1 MAHPTVA
8 VQQTRD
14 DKSGHGEDD
23 FRSPPF
29 TRDINAI
36 RAEIPWGLF
45 PQLGAADPATPRCW
59 ANVDFMSTSLHAEGP
74 ARDGTAPGVAPHPR
88 RRWAKTG
95 ATQQRILNAAI
106 AVFRERGYSAATI
119 GEVVTASGA
128 SIGSIYHHFGGK
140 SELFLAIHEHMAL
153 TIESRIAEAER
164 SFDAQVRAYLET
176 LWEHRHTV
184 VVLGSDDIPPGFER
198 IYRETMRVWFRDW
211 LSVLDD
217 IDHSAQGVLLGRVII
232 ALLTES
238 AAMLMPCETAADAE
252 PVIDAALACI
262 SRLTGV

>member
-1 MAHPTVA
+1 MT
-8 VQQTRD
+8 
-14 DKSGHGEDD
+14 
-23 FRSPPF
+23 
-29 TRDINAI
+29 
-36 RAEIPWGLF
+36 
-45 PQLGAADPATPRCW
+45 
-59 ANVDFMSTSLHAEGP
+59 TSLHADDSVHD
-74 ARDGTAPGVAPHPR
+74 RSAPVVAPHRR
-88 RRWAKTG
+88 RRWAKTD

-119 GEVVTASGA
+119 GEVVSASGA

-140 SELFLAIHEHMAL
+140 AELFLAIHEHMAV

-211 LSVLDD
+211 LSVLD
-217 IDHSAQGVLLGRVII
+217 IDHSAHGVLLARVII

-238 AAMLMPCETAADAE
+238 AAMLMPAESAAEAE
-252 PVIDAALACI
+252 PVIEAALACI
-262 SRLTGV
+262 SRLTAQ

>member
-1 MAHPTVA
+1 MT
-8 VQQTRD
+8 
-14 DKSGHGEDD
+14 
-23 FRSPPF
+23 
-29 TRDINAI
+29 
-36 RAEIPWGLF
+36 
-45 PQLGAADPATPRCW
+45 
-59 ANVDFMSTSLHAEGP
+59 TSLQADDSIH
-74 ARDGTAPGVAPHPR
+74 DGSAPVVAPHRR
-88 RRWAKTG
+88 RRWAKTD

-119 GEVVTASGA
+119 GEVVSASGA

-140 SELFLAIHEHMAL
+140 AELFLAIHEHMAV

-211 LSVLDD
+211 LSVLD
-217 IDHSAQGVLLGRVII
+217 IDHSVHGVLLARVII

-238 AAMLMPCETAADAE
+238 AAMLMPAETAAEAE

-262 SRLTGV
+262 ARLTAQ

>member
-1 MAHPTVA
+1 MT
-8 VQQTRD
+8 
-14 DKSGHGEDD
+14 
-23 FRSPPF
+23 
-29 TRDINAI
+29 
-36 RAEIPWGLF
+36 
-45 PQLGAADPATPRCW
+45 
-59 ANVDFMSTSLHAEGP
+59 TSLQADDSIH
-74 ARDGTAPGVAPHPR
+74 DGSAPVVAPHRR
-88 RRWAKTG
+88 RRWAKTD

-119 GEVVTASGA
+119 GEVVSASGA

-140 SELFLAIHEHMAL
+140 AELFLAIHEHMAV

-211 LSVLDD
+211 LSVLD
-217 IDHSAQGVLLGRVII
+217 IDHSAYGVLLARVII

-238 AAMLMPCETAADAE
+238 AAMLMPAETAAEAE

-262 SRLTGV
+262 ARLTAQ